1 MDTLVTST
9 VELHKKGLSLKQ
21 ISRELNI
28 SEQKARKILI
38 TAGLWS
44 SETCEKITALTKEG
58 LSIDQITAETH
69 LTRNAVL
76 SYIPYDRG
84 MQNTENPTVNA
95 LRIRKCREKKEKKNG
110 KI

>member
-9 VELHKKGLSLKQ
+9 VELRKKGLSLKQ

-44 SETCEKITALTKEG
+44 SETCEKITALTKKG

-76 SYIPYDRG
+76 SYMPYDRG